1 MTADDLIGLDWLV
14 EIATNGDLA
23 RRKVSEIASLPE
35 GTLFSISGTVSPSG
49 YLYVLQE
56 NDTDFAILHPEDDS
70 SDFEEDGTQLRLP
83 ADDPRYTAPLTGALR
98 VLLAP
103 SPVSEDEWPDLLD
116 GREPKK
122 KKNDGSKG

>member
-35 GTLFSISGTVSPSG
+35 GMQFSVSGTVSPSG

-56 NDTDFAILHPEDDS
+56 NDTEFAILHPEDGNA
-70 SDFEEDGTQLRLP
+70 DFEEDGTQRSLP
-83 ADDPRYTAPLTGALR
+83 ANDPRYTAPLTGALR

-103 SPVSEDEWPDLLD
+103 NPVSDDEWPDLLG
-116 GREPKK
+116 GREPKR
-122 KKNDGSKG
+122 KKNDGSTT